1 MFIYSKTNLAQ
12 YLNYKITGIV
22 KDELGKP
29 VANLFVDAFDSDFGT
44 SEDYIGKAVT
54 NAQGRFEIAFDD
66 KAYKENF
73 ELLERNPDLFLT
85 IRDSYRLLHR
95 SEIRSEAR
103 GPEVFFE
110 IILRQQIAFDDPYAN
125 TLQRTIS
132 TFNSIGDTVDISQ
145 VDVLTSLRQMVRA
158 LGNWSYYTTPK
169 IMEFYGYPGPQ
180 VPRYPKRITHQH
192 TLQWNKDG
200 TRVNTTHSPDKIS
213 PENLALDGSAVHAT
227 NRGKVD
233 VV

>member
-1 MFIYSKTNLAQ
+1 
-12 YLNYKITGIV
+12 LNYKITGIV

-29 VANLFVDAFDSDFGT
+29 IPNLFVDAFDSDFGT

-54 NAQGRFEIAFDD
+54 NPQGRFEIAFDD

-73 ELLERNPDLFLT
+73 EFLERKPDLFLT

-95 SEIRSEAR
+95 SEVRSEAQ

-110 IILRQQIAFDDPYAN
+110 IILRQQRAFDDPYAN

-132 TFNSIGDTVDISQ
+132 TFSSIGDTVDISQ

-192 TLQWNKDG
+192 TLQWNKENSS
-200 TRVNTTHSPDKIS
+200 TRTSPAYSADKIS
-213 PENLALDGSAVHAT
+213 PRNAV
-227 NRGKVD
+227 
-233 VV
+233 